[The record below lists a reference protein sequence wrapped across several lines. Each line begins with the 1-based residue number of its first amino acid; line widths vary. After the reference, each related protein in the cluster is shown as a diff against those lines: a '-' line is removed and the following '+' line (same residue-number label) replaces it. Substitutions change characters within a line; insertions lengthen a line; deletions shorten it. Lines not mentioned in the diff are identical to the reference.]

1 MKKRISLLMR
11 SAFSLVRAVFVKLFN
26 IRTFSSALVQDFSF
40 STKFSMSG
48 GGKINLMKKIHT
60 KRNVVFESDG
70 GIIDIGE
77 GCFFNNGSMV
87 VAKERITIGK
97 RCSFGPNV
105 LIYDHDHN
113 IHSENEIHDSG
124 FLTSPVVIG
133 DNVWIGANSVILR
146 GSVIGSGCVV
156 GAGSV
161 IKGVYPQDTVIIQK
175 RKEDIREKNALKG
188 RGEYK
193 FD

>member
-1 MKKRISLLMR
+1 M
-11 SAFSLVRAVFVKLFN
+11 
-26 IRTFSSALVQDFSF
+26 
-40 STKFSMSG
+40 
-48 GGKINLMKKIHT
+48 
-60 KRNVVFESDG
+60 
-70 GIIDIGE
+70 
-77 GCFFNNGSMV
+77 
-87 VAKERITIGK
+87 
-97 RCSFGPNV
+97 